1 MTSNELIIVK
11 GLVAVAWAD
20 GSVVAPEEGMIRALL
35 WAFGATDAEEAELLD
50 YASKPRALKEL
61 PPLGGL
67 SADER
72 ALMLAHGA
80 LLTHA
85 DGQQTRDEQ
94 RALVELARALGF
106 SDAEAKP
113 LIAGAKEKAQ
123 KLASRLTKG

>member
-1 MTSNELIIVK
+1 MTSNELTIVK

-20 GSVVAPEEGMIRALL
+20 GTVAAPEEGMIQALL
-35 WAFGATDAEEAELLD
+35 WAFGASEAEEAELRA
-50 YASKPRALKEL
+50 YAATPRALKDL
-61 PPLGGL
+61 PSLAAL

-94 RALVELARALGF
+94 RALVELARGLGF

-113 LIAGAKEKAQ
+113 LIAGAKDKAQ
-123 KLASRLTKG
+123 KLAARLAKG